1 MNSKKQERKVVTSL
15 IKKRI
20 LALAMAFILFFG
32 IIIGRL
38 AYLTI
43 IQNRYYTERASSQ
56 QLRDSVVAAERGI
69 IYDANMNILAR
80 SATVWTVA
88 LAPIRIEE
96 ENYDRI
102 ASFLS
107 EKLDLTYET
116 VLEKCKG
123 DNYYSILKRKVDK
136 PIVDEIQAF
145 IDKNDIAGIQFTEDT
160 KRYYPYGN
168 FAAQVLGFVGTDNN
182 GLYGLESYYD
192 TVLSGTPGRTL
203 TAVNAYG
210 KNMYYEHETLTDAID
225 GNSLVLT
232 IDAEIQRTLE
242 QALEEARV
250 EHNVKNYACGIIMN
264 VNTGAIYAMATKPD
278 FDPNTPLEITDQATI
293 DQINAIL
300 EDAASSVGQT
310 ETGGEEGEDEEQKS
324 LNDIYLDALSAAQ
337 HNQWNNKAIS
347 DIYEPG
353 SVFKVVTASAAL
365 ETGACSLSDTF
376 YCYGGVQVTPDI
388 IMHCAIT
395 QGHGE
400 EDFTHAVINSCNP
413 TFIEI
418 GKRLGKTSFYNYFK
432 AYGLTEKTGVDLPGE
447 GNSVYYTDKTM
458 GVVELA
464 SCSFGQSNA
473 ITPLQMITAF
483 SACVNGGYLVQPYVV
498 QQILDS
504 SGNIVEDHDA
514 VVKRQVISQEISAT
528 MRDILEQVV
537 ETSNG
542 QNAYVAGF
550 RLGGKSGTAEKLN
563 GKEGEYVA
571 SFCAFAPADDPE
583 VACLILLDGA
593 YSYSRY
599 GGVIVAPIV
608 ASVMSEVLP
617 YLGVEAV
624 YKEDEVETVGTYVP
638 NVMDYSLTSARAQL
652 QKRGLNAEV
661 IGDGQ
666 KVVDQYPVGS
676 TSLPKGSTV
685 FIYTDETETKY
696 IDVPDV
702 NGRSVS
708 YVKSLFASLGLN
720 LAVSGSSSSSA
731 VAVSQDYE
739 AGATVREG
747 TVITVDFVNKNIND

>member
-88 LAPIRIEE
+88 LAPIRIDE

-123 DNYYSILKRKVDK
+123 DSYYSILKRKVDK

-310 ETGGEEGEDEEQKS
+310 ETGGEEGEDEKQKS

-413 TFIEI
+413 AFIEI

-638 NVMDYSLTSARAQL
+638 NVMDYSLTSARAQM
-652 QKRGLNAEV
+652 QKRGLNVEV

-685 FIYTDETETKY
+685 FIYTDETEAKY